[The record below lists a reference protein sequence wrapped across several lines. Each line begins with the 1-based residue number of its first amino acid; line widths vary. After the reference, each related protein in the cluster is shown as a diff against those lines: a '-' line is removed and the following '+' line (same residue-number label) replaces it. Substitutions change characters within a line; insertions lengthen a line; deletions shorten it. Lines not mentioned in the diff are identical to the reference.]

1 MPIFDQGYQHWSGEL
16 SGHGWRWLAI
26 TRHGVR
32 IGMKN
37 RLLRIA
43 LLIAWLPAAVLA
55 FFLCVWGLVE
65 QKSDLVQP
73 LVPFLTGI
81 LGPEIMND
89 PKAYRVEV
97 WTLAYDY
104 FLLTELRLSMIVV
117 LLVGPALIS
126 RDLRFNALPLY
137 LSRPLR
143 RIDYF
148 LGKLGVVVVFLGLVL
163 VVPSAI
169 AWVLGL
175 LFSLDLTIVRDT
187 FTLLLACLGYGAVMS
202 LSAGLFILALSSL
215 SRNSRYVGLFWLG
228 VWFVTS
234 IVGTVLEAVNREHR
248 RQQTYQRVA
257 AVESVPP
264 GGRPAKNPNDRQRQ
278 AMAQQ
283 EAWKRM
289 RAELAREDLEAA
301 KTDWRPLVS
310 YTANLSRIGRHWL
323 GADASW
329 EKVAETVPADERD
342 RFLLENK
349 GAQYPWYWSAAVLAV
364 LMGLSVCI
372 LNVRVRSLDRLR

>member
-215 SRNSRYVGLFWLG
+215 
-228 VWFVTS
+228 
-234 IVGTVLEAVNREHR
+234 LEAVNREHR